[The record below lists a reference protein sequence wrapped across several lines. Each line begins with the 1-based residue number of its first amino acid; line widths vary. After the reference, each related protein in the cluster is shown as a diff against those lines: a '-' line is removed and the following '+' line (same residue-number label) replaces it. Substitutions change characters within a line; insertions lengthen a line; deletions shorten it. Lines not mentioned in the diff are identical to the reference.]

1 MKRLI
6 SFNTIR
12 RILPLGGCGILFL
25 FAFVACTSDEDG
37 NSDNRLPITFS
48 CSEDGVTRAEVSL
61 SEFIS
66 DFKVYGI
73 NGDISGSGNAATFT
87 KKNTVFPDYQVWHTE
102 NQANTTSTNTAN
114 WEYVGTVEGVSGS
127 EEQTIK
133 YWDEK
138 RDGHYFWAIGDFS
151 KRGGYDYTEST
162 LPDPHVIEVENITQ
176 VDVQDDSKCLYFTKP
191 KYVPKS
197 KYGQPVTLTFK
208 SMAAK
213 VRVALYETVPGY
225 SVQDVEFYQDEATA
239 LTTNVSGNEATLY
252 TPDGV
257 DNQLPQSGTVTVIYP
272 RIGSN
277 NSGAADYN
285 KASVSVSAGSTKSST
300 QTFGTLSGTIGT
312 SLPSATFAGS
322 AADDYYKAVIP
333 NTNGKPLTLR
343 VNYTLVST
351 DTFDIARG
359 VKALNTANGVAADER
374 SQLSILDANQITI
387 HHAGEDRVQSW
398 IDEYLYMNDSSF
410 SGNGT
415 GRCLNDNLY
424 LTAKRALIALG
435 NENVS
440 KFQNNTGSLYT
451 AALARYNAWA
461 SACGDTSPF
470 AGNNIVPASRAF
482 FNIDSNSAA
491 IPAIVVVI
499 ALATVTTG
507 AYFFL
512 RKKKEN

>member
-1 MKRLI
+1 MKNESLHNMKRLM

-73 NGDISGSGNAATFT
+73 NGDISGSGNTATFT

-114 WEYVGTVEGVSGS
+114 WEYVGTVEGASGS

-197 KYGQPVTLTFK
+197 KYGQPVTLTFLRYCSRIRIGFYEDITQSGGDK
-208 SMAAK
+208 RYKVVGVDFYRVNDDGTFNTNELPTTNVCLRGNFVNEGK
-213 VRVALYETVPGY
+213 VRLTYTNASFKGGDNIDNVTTETVP
-225 SVQDVEFYQDEATA
+225 VENGASKYMDFGVLNIVGTQSGVLPTSSSEA
-239 LTTNVSGNEATLY
+239 LFTTNNGSQYTKVLPYNNTEGLTLQCDILVRNQNESQFKQQNVLASIPAHYTNWQPNQSY
-252 TPDGV
+252 TYIFKIVTTPDG
-257 DNQLPQSGTVTVIYP
+257 
-272 RIGSN
+272 
-277 NSGAADYN
+277 
-285 KASVSVSAGSTKSST
+285 
-300 QTFGTLSGTIGT
+300 
-312 SLPSATFAGS
+312 
-322 AADDYYKAVIP
+322 
-333 NTNGKPLTLR
+333 
-343 VNYTLVST
+343 
-351 DTFDIARG
+351 
-359 VKALNTANGVAADER
+359 
-374 SQLSILDANQITI
+374 
-387 HHAGEDRVQSW
+387 
-398 IDEYLYMNDSSF
+398 
-410 SGNGT
+410 
-415 GRCLNDNLY
+415 
-424 LTAKRALIALG
+424 
-435 NENVS
+435 
-440 KFQNNTGSLYT
+440 
-451 AALARYNAWA
+451 
-461 SACGDTSPF
+461 
-470 AGNNIVPASRAF
+470 
-482 FNIDSNSAA
+482 AA
-491 IPAIVVVI
+491 II
-499 ALATVTTG
+499 LANVEVESWKSDG
-507 AYFFL
+507 L
-512 RKKKEN
+512 IEDEWHNW

>member
-1 MKRLI
+1 MKRLM

-73 NGDISGSGNAATFT
+73 NGDISGSGNTATFT

-114 WEYVGTVEGVSGS
+114 WEYVGTVEGASGS

-197 KYGQPVTLTFK
+197 KYGQPVTLTFLRYCSRIRIGFYEDITQSGGDK
-208 SMAAK
+208 RYKVVGVDFYRVNDDGTFNTNELPTTNVCLRGNFVNEGK
-213 VRVALYETVPGY
+213 VRLTYTNASFKGGDNIDNVTTETVP
-225 SVQDVEFYQDEATA
+225 VENGASKYMDFGVLNIVGTQSGVLPTSSSEA
-239 LTTNVSGNEATLY
+239 LFTTNNGSQYTKVLPYNNTEGLTLQCDILVRNQNESQFKQQNVLASIPAHYTNWQPNQSY
-252 TPDGV
+252 TYIFKIVTTPDG
-257 DNQLPQSGTVTVIYP
+257 
-272 RIGSN
+272 
-277 NSGAADYN
+277 
-285 KASVSVSAGSTKSST
+285 
-300 QTFGTLSGTIGT
+300 
-312 SLPSATFAGS
+312 
-322 AADDYYKAVIP
+322 
-333 NTNGKPLTLR
+333 
-343 VNYTLVST
+343 
-351 DTFDIARG
+351 
-359 VKALNTANGVAADER
+359 
-374 SQLSILDANQITI
+374 
-387 HHAGEDRVQSW
+387 
-398 IDEYLYMNDSSF
+398 
-410 SGNGT
+410 
-415 GRCLNDNLY
+415 
-424 LTAKRALIALG
+424 
-435 NENVS
+435 
-440 KFQNNTGSLYT
+440 
-451 AALARYNAWA
+451 
-461 SACGDTSPF
+461 
-470 AGNNIVPASRAF
+470 
-482 FNIDSNSAA
+482 AA
-491 IPAIVVVI
+491 II
-499 ALATVTTG
+499 LANVEVESWKSDG
-507 AYFFL
+507 L
-512 RKKKEN
+512 IEDEWHNW